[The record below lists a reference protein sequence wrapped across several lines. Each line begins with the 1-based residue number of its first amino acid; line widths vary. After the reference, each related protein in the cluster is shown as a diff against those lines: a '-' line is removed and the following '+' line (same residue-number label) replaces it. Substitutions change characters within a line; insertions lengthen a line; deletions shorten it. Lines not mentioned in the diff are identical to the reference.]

1 MTASR
6 CDKPQPLGSP
16 GPGRNS
22 RAKPRKQAGPRGLA
36 LPHAWH
42 PLPGSSL
49 KKSKICAPRKVRGP
63 PLFQYT
69 LGPKMAVP
77 TRTIVA
83 PWFTAMR

>member
-6 CDKPQPLGSP
+6 CDKPQPP
-16 GPGRNS
+16 RQS
-22 RAKPRKQAGPRGLA
+22 RAPPSQPGKTTETGWPYRMPGILSRALRSKKQDMR
-36 LPHAWH
+36 
-42 PLPGSSL
+42 
-49 KKSKICAPRKVRGP
+49 PRKVRGP